1 MDILRP
7 VMTQKTIHIIGGGVA
22 GLGLAWRLAIAGMRV
37 TVFDK
42 GAIGRGASWA
52 AAGMLAAVIEAE
64 PGEDALIPFVLK
76 SQSMWPDFAAELQAY
91 TGQDVGYRESG
102 TLFVAAE
109 RDDEGLLKQRFDF
122 LKARNLPVEWLE
134 RSELRKREPY
144 FSPRVTHGFYSAQ
157 DHQVDN
163 RALVDA
169 LHAACK
175 KAGVELHA
183 NADVSEIKISNGKAT
198 HIVINDGIIAVENLV
213 LAAGAW
219 SGSIK
224 GLPLEALPPVFP
236 MKGQLL
242 AVQMDA
248 RQPLLKHV
256 VWTPQVYLVPRSD
269 GRLIVGATLEDK
281 GFDASLTAGGIL
293 HLLRETWE
301 ALPGI
306 EELPLLETW
315 AGFRPT
321 SRDDAP
327 ILGESAIKNLSF
339 MTGQHR
345 HGILMTPLLAAAMS
359 EYILKGAL
367 PDVAAPFTMQRFK

>member
-1 MDILRP
+1 
-7 VMTQKTIHIIGGGVA
+7 MTQKTIHIIGGGVA
-22 GLGLAWRLAIAGMRV
+22 GLGLAWRLAQRGV
-37 TVFDK
+37 KSVVFDM
-42 GAIGRGASWA
+42 GAMGRGASWA

-76 SQSMWPDFAAELQAY
+76 SQSMWPEFAKELNTY
-91 TGQDVGYRESG
+91 TGHDIGYRESG
-102 TLFVAAE
+102 TIFIAAE
-109 RDDEGLLKQRFDF
+109 RDDEGLLKQRYDY
-122 LKARNLPVEWLE
+122 LKNRNLPVEWLDKN
-134 RSELRKREPY
+134 ELRKREP
-144 FSPRVTHGFYSAQ
+144 FLSPRVTHGFYSAQ

-169 LHAACK
+169 LHAACI
-175 KAGVELHA
+175 KAGVELHP
-183 NADVSEIKISNGKAT
+183 NSEIQEIKCVGDRAT
-198 HIVINDGIIAVENLV
+198 HLTINNESITVENVV

-224 GLPLEALPPVFP
+224 GLSQNILPPVFP

-242 AVQMDA
+242 SLQMDV

-256 VWTPQVYLVPRSD
+256 MWTPQVYLVPRSD

-281 GFDASLTAGGIL
+281 GFDASLTAGGML

-306 EELPLLETW
+306 EELPLLESW

-327 ILGESAIKNLSF
+327 ILGPSGLKNLSF

-345 HGILMTPLLAAAMS
+345 HGILMTPLAASAMC
-359 EYILKGAL
+359 EYICNGAL
-367 PDVAAPFTMQRFK
+367 PDVAAPFTINRFN

>member
-1 MDILRP
+1 
-7 VMTQKTIHIIGGGVA
+7 MTQKSIHIIGGGVA
-22 GLGLAWRLAIAGMRV
+22 GLSLAWRLAQSGLRV

-52 AAGMLAAVIEAE
+52 AAGMLAAVVEAE
-64 PGEDALIPFVLK
+64 PGEDVLLPFVLE
-76 SQSMWPDFAAELQAY
+76 SQRMWPEFARELQTY
-91 TGQDVGYRESG
+91 TGLDIGYRESG

-122 LKARNLPVEWLE
+122 LKARCLPVEWLE
-134 RSELRKREPY
+134 RGELRKREPY
-144 FSPRVTHGFYSAQ
+144 FSPRVTHGFYSAS

-163 RALVDA
+163 RMLVDA

-183 NADVSEIKISNGKAT
+183 HADVSEIKISGGRAT
-198 HIVINDGIIAVENLV
+198 HLVVNEGIIAVDAVV

-219 SGSIK
+219 SGTIK
-224 GLPLEALPPVFP
+224 GMPLEASPPVFP

-242 AVQMDA
+242 ALQMDT
-248 RQPLLKHV
+248 RQPLLRHV
-256 VWTPQVYLVPRSD
+256 VWTPQLYLVPRSD
-269 GRLIVGATLEDK
+269 GRLIIGATLEDK

-301 ALPGI
+301 ALPGM
-306 EELPLLETW
+306 EELPLLEAW

-327 ILGESAIKNLSF
+327 ILGESAIENIGF

-345 HGILMTPLLAAAMS
+345 HGILMTPLLASAMS
-359 EYILKGAL
+359 EYILKGRL
-367 PDVAAPFTMQRFK
+367 PDIAAPFTIQRFK

>member
-1 MDILRP
+1 
-7 VMTQKTIHIIGGGVA
+7 MTQKIIHIIGGGVA
-22 GLGLAWRLAIAGMRV
+22 GLGLAWRLAQRGVKSIV
-37 TVFDK
+37 YDK

-76 SQSMWPDFAAELQAY
+76 SQSMWPEFAKELNAY
-91 TGQDVGYRESG
+91 TSHDIGYRESG
-102 TLFVAAE
+102 TIFIAPE
-109 RDDEGLLKQRFDF
+109 RDDEGLLKQRFEF
-122 LKARNLPVEWLE
+122 LKARDLPVEWLDK
-134 RSELRKREPY
+134 SELRKREP
-144 FSPRVTHGFYSAQ
+144 FLSPRVTHGFYSAQ

-169 LHAACK
+169 LHAACI
-175 KAGVELHA
+175 KAGVELKP
-183 NADVSEIKISNGKAT
+183 NSEIQNMTSAHDRVTHLTVNGEM
-198 HIVINDGIIAVENLV
+198 IVVEQVV

-219 SGSIK
+219 SGSIN
-224 GLPLEALPPVFP
+224 GLPQNILPPVFP

-242 AVQMDA
+242 ALQMDV
-248 RQPLLKHV
+248 RMPLLKHV
-256 VWTPQVYLVPRSD
+256 MWTPQVYLVPRSD
-269 GRLIVGATLEDK
+269 GRLIIGATLEDK
-281 GFDASLTAGGIL
+281 GFDASMTAGGML

-306 EELPLLETW
+306 EELPLLESW

-327 ILGESAIKNLSF
+327 ILGQSGLKNLSF

-345 HGILMTPLLAAAMS
+345 HGILMTPLLAAAMC
-359 EYILKGAL
+359 EYICEGRL
-367 PDVAAPFTMQRFK
+367 PDVAAPFTMKRFN